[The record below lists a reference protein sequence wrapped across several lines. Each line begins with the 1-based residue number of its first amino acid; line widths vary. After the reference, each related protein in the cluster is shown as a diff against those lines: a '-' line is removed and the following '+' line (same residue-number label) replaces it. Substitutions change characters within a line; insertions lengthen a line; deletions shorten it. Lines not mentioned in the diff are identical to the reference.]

1 MISKINSLLKK
12 AYSVYRLSKYNSYT
26 IAEHFRS
33 QGAQVGNDCF
43 FSVRSLGNEPYLVK
57 IGNHVGIASG
67 VRFLTHS
74 LGWNYRDRIP
84 DLQIFGKIEIKDN
97 CNIGVDVIILP
108 DVTIGENCIVAAGSV
123 VTKDIP
129 PNSIAAGVPAKVIGN
144 SEDYFKIAQAKWMVQ
159 KPEGYMLELKKGVQ
173 YSPQYMAQVRNKKHY
188 KILLRKHLTK
198 LYWGKEY

>member
-1 MISKINSLLKK
+1 MINKVKTVFKK
-12 AYSVYRLSKYNSYT
+12 AYSMYKLSKYSNYT
-26 IAEHFRS
+26 IAQHFRL
-33 QGAQVGNDCF
+33 QGAQIGDNCYF
-43 FSVRSLGNEPYLVK
+43 AVRNIGSEPYLVK

-108 DVTIGENCIVAAGSV
+108 DVTIGENCIIAAGSV
-123 VTKDIP
+123 VTKNIP

-144 SEDYFKIAQAKWMVQ
+144 SEDYFETAKAKWKVQ
-159 KPEGYMLELKKGVQ
+159 KPEGYMTELEKGIQ
-173 YSPQYMAQVRNKKHY
+173 YTPQYMAQIRSKEHNKL
-188 KILLRKHLTK
+188 LLRKHLTK
-198 LYWGKEY
+198 LFWGNEL